1 MRQWA
6 SGVTI
11 VSTIFENIQHG
22 MTVSSFTSISLAPP
36 IIMVS
41 IQRGSRTFM
50 MIKKSRIFGICILDA
65 SQREISERFA
75 GQTTDLQDRFS
86 GLDFT
91 TLITGSPFLLGGL
104 AYLDCRVRRSID
116 LGGNSVY
123 FGEVIAAQVN
133 LGGSPLLYFDR
144 RYHGIGN
151 EFNRTKEGP
160 E

>member
-1 MRQWA
+1 
-6 SGVTI
+6 
-11 VSTIFENIQHG
+11 
-22 MTVSSFTSISLAPP
+22 
-36 IIMVS
+36 
-41 IQRGSRTFM
+41 M